1 MSNRAYDTIK
11 MIALIAV
18 PLVAFIGS
26 ICTIWNVEHAEQIT
40 ATLTALDTLL
50 GAIVAILSR
59 MYNKPLDMNTNGLE
73 YMNDDLEYMN
83 DGDDIEDGD
92 LDE

>member
-1 MSNRAYDTIK
+1 MSNRTYDTIK
-11 MIALIAV
+11 LIALIAV
-18 PLVAFIGS
+18 PLFAFLGAL
-26 ICTIWNVEHAEQIT
+26 CTIWNVQHAEQIT

-59 MYNKPLDMNTNGLE
+59 MYNKPLNMNT
-73 YMNDDLEYMN
+73 DDLEYMD

-92 LDE
+92 LYE